1 MATIIDGKELSKKL
15 KEQMKD
21 RVAQMRQQG
30 IVPKLVVV
38 LVGNNSASEVYVR
51 NKHKACGEVGIE
63 SEVIKMPEETT
74 QQELLDVV
82 KGLNEDRTV
91 DGILV
96 QLPLPGQINEKVVLR
111 SILPEKDV
119 DGFHP
124 VNVGLLSIGDD
135 CYAPA
140 TPSGIIAMFKEY
152 GIEIAGKHCVII
164 GRSNIVG
171 KPMAAL
177 LLRHNATV
185 AVCHSK
191 TQNRGHRTPPHPDRR
206 HGQGGRGGHRR
217 RHEPQRAGQAVR
229 RRRLRRSQGKGLVHH
244 TGAGRRR
251 PDDHHRAAGKHHP
264 GSPKTSQLRL
274 RGEESALPLVL
285 FSSPMGKS
293 HPVRRR
299 DKMPPQQSGKIAP
312 NREKTA

>member
-171 KPMAAL
+171 TPMAAL

-185 AVCHSK
+185 TVCHSK
-191 TQNRGHRTPPHPDRR
+191 TQNLGELTRQADIVIVATGHRHTLTADMVKEGAVVIDVGMNRNELGKLCGDVDFEEVKEKASFITPVPGGVGPMTITELLENTILAAQR
-206 HGQGGRGGHRR
+206 HH
-217 RHEPQRAGQAVR
+217 
-229 RRRLRRSQGKGLVHH
+229 S
-244 TGAGRRR
+244 
-251 PDDHHRAAGKHHP
+251 
-264 GSPKTSQLRL
+264 
-274 RGEESALPLVL
+274 
-285 FSSPMGKS
+285 
-293 HPVRRR
+293 
-299 DKMPPQQSGKIAP
+299 
-312 NREKTA
+312 

>member
-171 KPMAAL
+171 KPMLHL
-177 LLRHNATV
+177 LLGKNATV
-185 AVCHSK
+185 TICHSHTK
-191 TQNRGHRTPPHPDRR
+191 DLPAITREADILVAAVGRPKFVTADMVKPGATVIDVGINRIAPKKLVGDVDFESVKEVAGAITPVP
-206 HGQGGRGGHRR
+206 GG
-217 RHEPQRAGQAVR
+217 V
-229 RRRLRRSQGKGLVHH
+229 GLLTV
-244 TGAGRRR
+244 AMLMENVV
-251 PDDHHRAAGKHHP
+251 RAAEM
-264 GSPKTSQLRL
+264 QLQ
-274 RGEESALPLVL
+274 A
-285 FSSPMGKS
+285 
-293 HPVRRR
+293 
-299 DKMPPQQSGKIAP
+299 
-312 NREKTA
+312 